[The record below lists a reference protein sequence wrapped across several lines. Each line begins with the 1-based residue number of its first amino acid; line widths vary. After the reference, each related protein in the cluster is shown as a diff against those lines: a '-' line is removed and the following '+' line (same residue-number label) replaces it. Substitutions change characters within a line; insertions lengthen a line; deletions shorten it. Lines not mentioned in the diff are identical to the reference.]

1 MNKFLES
8 VHFRH
13 ACKLFDETKK
23 IPKETFEEFLY

>member
-23 IPKETFEEFLY
+23 IPKRLLRKF